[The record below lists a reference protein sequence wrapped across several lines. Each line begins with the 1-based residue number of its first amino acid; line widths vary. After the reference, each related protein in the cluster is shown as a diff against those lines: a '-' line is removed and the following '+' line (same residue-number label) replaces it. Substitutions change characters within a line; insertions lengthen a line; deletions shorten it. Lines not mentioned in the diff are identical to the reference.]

1 MNKNDCDKL
10 EAMPKLVNEPLIV
23 PANEEYTSDG
33 ARVISSFSQIDNE
46 EFMEICA
53 RLRNIPYFKFEE

>member
-1 MNKNDCDKL
+1 MEKND
-10 EAMPKLVNEPLIV
+10 ERIEVMPKLINRPVAV

-33 ARVISSFSQIDNE
+33 ARVISSFSELDNE

-53 RLRNIPYFKFEE
+53 RLRAIPYFKIEE